1 MKLLIL
7 NLGSTSTKI
16 AIYDDNQ
23 ELLATS
29 ISHEA
34 GRLKQFKGLEQQLAY
49 RKGCID
55 ETLLLAGY
63 PLSGFDAVCSR
74 GGPLKPVESGTYR
87 IDQEVLLDAKNPRVG
102 GRHPACLGLVI
113 ANEISQKYGI
123 PAYFADPV
131 STDELIDEARLTGLK
146 GMTRTS
152 LFHALNQK
160 SAARR
165 AAQLLGKD
173 YTQVNLIGIHMGG
186 GTSVAAHR
194 RGRVIDNYNILDE
207 GCFSMDRPGS
217 LPTSDIIELCYSGVE
232 KAQVMDLLS
241 SRSGVYSYLGTKDFR
256 EVERRVREGD
266 SLAVRVFEAMVYQHV
281 KCVGSMAAA
290 LRFQVDGIFLTGG
303 IAHSKM
309 MCGRLKDYIE
319 RLGPVI
325 ELPGENEMQSLAECV
340 YRVLSGEPVKIYGK
354 AWERGA

>member
-16 AIYDDNQ
+16 AVYDDKK
-23 ELLATS
+23 ELLTTS
-29 ISHEA
+29 ISHES
-34 GRLKQFKGLEQQLAY
+34 GRLKQLKNREQQLAY

-63 PLSGFDAVCSR
+63 PLSSFDAVCSR
-74 GGPLKPVESGTYR
+74 GGPLKPVESGTYL
-87 IDQEVLLDAKNPRVG
+87 IDPEVLLDAQNPRVG
-102 GRHPACLGLVI
+102 GRHPAGLGLAI
-113 ANEISQKYGI
+113 AYEISQKYGI

-146 GMTRTS
+146 GMTRSS

-160 SAARR
+160 SGARKAAVI
-165 AAQLLGKD
+165 LGKT
-173 YTQVNLIGIHMGG
+173 YAEVNLIGVHMGG
-186 GTSVAAHR
+186 GVSVAAHR

-217 LPTSDIIELCYSGVE
+217 LPTGDVVELCYSGVE
-232 KAQVMDLLS
+232 KNQVIDLLS
-241 SRSGVYSYLGTKDFR
+241 SRAGVYSYLGTKDFR

-303 IAHSKM
+303 IAYSEM
-309 MCGRLKDYIE
+309 MCQRLKGYIE
-319 RLGPVI
+319 RLAPVI
-325 ELPGENEMQSLAECV
+325 ELPGENEMQCLAECA
-340 YRVLSGEPVKIYGK
+340 YEVLTGAPVKTYGK
-354 AWERGA
+354 ACKKGA